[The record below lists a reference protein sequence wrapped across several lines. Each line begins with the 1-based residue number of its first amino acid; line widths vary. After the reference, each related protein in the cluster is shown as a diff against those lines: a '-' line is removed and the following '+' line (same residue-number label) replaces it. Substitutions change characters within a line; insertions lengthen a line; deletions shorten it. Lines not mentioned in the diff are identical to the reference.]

1 MILFDD
7 WIPRCFKAL
16 LMMMKPACTMI
27 SASFFH
33 GEPGSEADH
42 FGGGFEPFQRHIHH
56 PSHCQVLGDSAALEG
71 MLEEARSRMDPCGSS
86 AVSQAEI
93 GIRCPKNG
101 KFCFTSIWSQTKRY
115 RKLIWIHLI
124 LWIRILLFYLFG
136 CYILKCF
143 FTIKTRGYCN
153 PWKLGFNRRKFG
165 SQTSD
170 NMERWK
176 SSQQGEE
183 SEEKRS
189 EERRCRC
196 AKR

>member
-1 MILFDD
+1 MCYKLVPPIIFDRGLYVFVKSGLTSIGILQHISPYKYIYMILFDD

-101 KFCFTSIWSQTKRY
+101 EFCYK
-115 RKLIWIHLI
+115 
-124 LWIRILLFYLFG
+124 YLKPNKE
-136 CYILKCF
+136 I
-143 FTIKTRGYCN
+143 
-153 PWKLGFNRRKFG
+153 
-165 SQTSD
+165 
-170 NMERWK
+170 
-176 SSQQGEE
+176 
-183 SEEKRS
+183 
-189 EERRCRC
+189 
-196 AKR
+196 